1 MDGGCNGGLAGS
13 EDVLVI
19 DETFDKVNV
28 EGIAGTGFDSVP
40 IGSVAGLIPTKSGH
54 LLVSFINMLYATAV
68 LLFILLIN

>member
-13 EDVLVI
+13 DDVLVI

-40 IGSVAGLIPTKSGH
+40 IGSVAGLIPTKSGPIIGFFH
-54 LLVSFINMLYATAV
+54 QYALCNCGTN
-68 LLFILLIN
+68 IHSPN